1 MAYPKIKELR
11 EKQGLTQQQT
21 ADKLNL
27 ALSTYRSY
35 ETGTREPSIDIL
47 IMLSELYNVTIDY
60 LLDHKPKPVILNAD
74 EMNHIK
80 KYRNLDKHG
89 KKIVNT
95 VTDIE
100 FERMS
105 EQKTTDISEYTQNIA
120 AGTGGEGFDGEK
132 INEVNDFARKIAE
145 LENNSE

>member
-35 ETGTREPSIDIL
+35 ETGTREPSIETL

-60 LLDHKPKPVILNAD
+60 LLDHKPKPVMLNAD
-74 EMNHIK
+74 EMKHIK

-89 KKIVNT
+89 KKIVNA

-100 FERMS
+100 LERMS

-120 AGTGGEGFDGEK
+120 AGTGGEGFDSEK

>member
-1 MAYPKIKELR
+1 MSYPKIKELR

-35 ETGTREPSIDIL
+35 ETGTREPSIETL

-60 LLDHKPKPVILNAD
+60 LLDHKPKPVMLNAD